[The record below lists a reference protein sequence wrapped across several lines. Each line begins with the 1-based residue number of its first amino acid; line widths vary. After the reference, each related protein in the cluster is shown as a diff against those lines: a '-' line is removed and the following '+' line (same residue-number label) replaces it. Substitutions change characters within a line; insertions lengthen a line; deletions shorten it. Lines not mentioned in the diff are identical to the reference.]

1 MSAAPT
7 ARSIIYRVDARD
19 RIISVNEQWSQFASS
34 NQGELVMP
42 EHILGQELLGAV
54 SDPSVR
60 QLYREILKRVRG
72 GAAVSF
78 DYRCDAP
85 DWRRTFAMT
94 VRLLADGNVEF
105 ESTLLHEEARPTVA
119 LLSPGEKRNDTF
131 LIVCSWCQR
140 VKLSDNL
147 WLPVEEAVRELRLL
161 EAEQL
166 PAISHGICR
175 RCSETMMAGLGP
187 A

>member
-1 MSAAPT
+1 MSAAPLV
-7 ARSIIYRVDARD
+7 RSIVYRVDAQD
-19 RIISVNEQWSQFASS
+19 RIVSVNEQWSQFARS
-34 NQGELVMP
+34 NHGELVMP
-42 EHILGQELLGAV
+42 EHVLGQDLLGSV
-54 SDPSVR
+54 SDPTVR
-60 QLYREILKRVRG
+60 ELYRAILERVRRG
-72 GAAVSF
+72 PVVRF

-94 VRLLADGNVEF
+94 VRLIEDGVVEF

-119 LLSPGEKRNDTF
+119 LLSPGEKRNASF

-140 VKLSDNL
+140 VKLSDQV
-147 WLPVEEAVRELRLL
+147 WLPVEDAVTELRLL